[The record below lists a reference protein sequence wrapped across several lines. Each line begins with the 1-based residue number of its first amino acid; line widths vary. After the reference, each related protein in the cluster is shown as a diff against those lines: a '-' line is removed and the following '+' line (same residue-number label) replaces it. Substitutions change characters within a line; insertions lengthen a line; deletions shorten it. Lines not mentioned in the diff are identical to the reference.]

1 MLVLTNLNRT
11 LSTSTQSPTFSENK
25 LPNVHLQSSIPVFV
39 ERNLEWQM
47 IVKYKTI
54 NFVFYFIISFCSWF
68 GF

>member
-39 ERNLEWQM
+39 EINLEWQM
-47 IVKYKTI
+47 IVLA
-54 NFVFYFIISFCSWF
+54 
-68 GF
+68 